1 MLSLLTSTIAGT
13 RWHELASYG
22 FAEYK
27 AEFGKAYA
35 TVEEEAQREANFLQ
49 RLKAI
54 KAHNADPTQTYKRGV
69 NPFTDRTL
77 DELRPLHGLDRALL
91 FSERAQEPVESMTK
105 PWKANEYPAGV
116 DWRRRG
122 AVTPVKNQGQCGSCW
137 TVTDA
142 SLSNSAASSLPSHCT
157 PHHTLVCSRV
167 LSCALVCACACACA
181 LMRPRVRSSPRP
193 RPSSLA
199 GSSRRASCRSS
210 PSSLSST
217 AHPIL
222 RTAVARAAA
231 PAAQPSS
238 LTSGS
243 PRWAGCRANGPTR
256 TKASPAMPAPATGC
270 PSPRLSR
277 SRTAERWPRRPTSPA
292 TSRCR
297 RTRMM
302 R

>member
-142 SLSNSAASSLPSHCT
+142 SLKLSRLFAPIALHTSSHPRVPSCA
-157 PHHTLVCSRV
+157 LVCSRV
-167 LSCALVCACACACA
+167 LSYVRVRVRVLSCARAFAVRLDRDRRVSLVPQDGRAAGA
-181 LMRPRVRSSPRP
+181 LRAVYPRLHTQSSGLRWLGRLRRRHSQARLRAARRAGRDAERMDLPVRKRHRQCRHLPRAAPRLVSREAARRSGGQGGQRHRPR
-193 RPSSLA
+193 LA
-199 GSSRRASCRSS
+199 
-210 PSSLSST
+210 
-217 AHPIL
+217 
-222 RTAVARAAA
+222 AVE
-231 PAAQPSS
+231 
-238 LTSGS
+238 LV
-243 PRWAGCRANGPTR
+243 
-256 TKASPAMPAPATGC
+256 
-270 PSPRLSR
+270 
-277 SRTAERWPRRPTSPA
+277 
-292 TSRCR
+292 
-297 RTRMM
+297 
-302 R
+302 